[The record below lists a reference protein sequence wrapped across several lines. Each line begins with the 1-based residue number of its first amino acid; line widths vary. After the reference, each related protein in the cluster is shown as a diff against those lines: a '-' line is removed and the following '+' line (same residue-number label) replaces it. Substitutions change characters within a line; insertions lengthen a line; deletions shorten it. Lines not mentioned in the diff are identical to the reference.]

1 MKKWNIIL
9 ALLLVTLHSCSREFQ
24 DEASR
29 ATNENIDDL
38 SSIIVPDGHDLRP
51 VNLQNASIILSDESI
66 ADMVKIRVYKVEGE
80 TNKLLLEGAVEKHHA
95 FNTQFLI
102 PNHTETVL
110 IEADLATNTRQYYIS
125 PDQLENFILT
135 DDIVEESEEA
145 GRSFPSDDPPS
156 WNCDD
161 YSEFNGNDGGNYKI
175 TGNVTQGINVN
186 SNTKIY
192 ICSGGSWTPS
202 YLNDNSSK
210 LTIYVGQG
218 GTLNLSGTINSKI
231 YNEGT
236 FNGVNAN
243 IAADLDNW
251 GLTSITGNLS
261 VSDHVQNFGGTINI
275 SGSFNNNEHFKN
287 EGGSVVIGG
296 HVTLSDKFD
305 NKEDSELIVAG
316 NFTINSGKFKNY
328 CKTTISGT
336 LINNDELEC
345 KNASYTLVTGAFMNN
360 SNKEVKVKEGSIFKC
375 ASIISSGNIKG
386 DNAYSI
392 IETGALTF
400 NGGKKF
406 KGELDICSNSYTSSM
421 GDNDVINTCSTF
433 ISSSSCSP
441 GYNNMVDNDGDGC
454 EGGLDVD
461 DNNPDI
467 ATYNYPQGQGLYFTS
482 VYEDLYPCQ
491 GDYDFNDLVNNYSYK
506 EGLNN
511 GDNHDGQNTYITTI
525 EFNYKFPA
533 LGGGY
538 NNSFVLRVIDGD
550 NDAVLT
556 LDASDSYDSSHITR
570 LHDNNNGTTLFVF
583 ANLKSIYVDNPNAI
597 INSRQIDYANIPV
610 ISGTVTK
617 LNGAYDEFLLRDG
630 VSGQEIHHLYNAI
643 HINYPALNLPSM
655 YNDDSNFSECDDLS
669 TGSNLFVNANGFPW
683 ALNDLPI
690 DWPWPKENTTILEAY
705 PNFDDFVTSNP
716 NLDWYSDA
724 NGNRNNS
731 KLIFN

>member
-9 ALLLVTLHSCSREFQ
+9 ALLLLTLHSCSREFQ

-145 GRSFPSDDPPS
+145 GRAFPSDDPPS

-175 TGNVTQGINVN
+175 TGNATQGINVN

-261 VSDHVQNFGGTINI
+261 VSDHVQNFDGTINI
-275 SGSFNNNEHFKN
+275 TGSFNNNEHFKN

-345 KNASYTLVTGAFMNN
+345 KNASYTLVTGVFMNN

-421 GDNDVINTCSTF
+421 GDND
-433 ISSSSCSP
+433 
-441 GYNNMVDNDGDGC
+441 
-454 EGGLDVD
+454 
-461 DNNPDI
+461 
-467 ATYNYPQGQGLYFTS
+467 
-482 VYEDLYPCQ
+482 
-491 GDYDFNDLVNNYSYK
+491 
-506 EGLNN
+506 
-511 GDNHDGQNTYITTI
+511 
-525 EFNYKFPA
+525 
-533 LGGGY
+533 
-538 NNSFVLRVIDGD
+538 
-550 NDAVLT
+550 
-556 LDASDSYDSSHITR
+556 
-570 LHDNNNGTTLFVF
+570 
-583 ANLKSIYVDNPNAI
+583 
-597 INSRQIDYANIPV
+597 
-610 ISGTVTK
+610 
-617 LNGAYDEFLLRDG
+617 
-630 VSGQEIHHLYNAI
+630 
-643 HINYPALNLPSM
+643 
-655 YNDDSNFSECDDLS
+655 
-669 TGSNLFVNANGFPW
+669 
-683 ALNDLPI
+683 
-690 DWPWPKENTTILEAY
+690 
-705 PNFDDFVTSNP
+705 
-716 NLDWYSDA
+716 
-724 NGNRNNS
+724 
-731 KLIFN
+731 